1 MNPPDFIDH
10 IYEPDVHDGIVVQVR
25 HRDATAS
32 ILVKAYEGQLFA
44 FDFDGV
50 KSVMSFEPEGM
61 MLYSLTE
68 MAAMAPFRRFVFTN
82 WDEEGKSVLEVV
94 AQHIGSREIANEEA
108 F

>member
-1 MNPPDFIDH
+1 MNGRDIINH

-25 HRDATAS
+25 HEDATAS
-32 ILVKAYEGQLFA
+32 VLVKAYEGQLFA

-50 KSVMSFEPEGM
+50 KSVMAFEPEGM

-68 MAAMAPFRRFVFTN
+68 MATSAPFRRFVFTN
-82 WDEEGKSVLEVV
+82 WDEEGKGALEVI
-94 AQHIGSREIANEEA
+94 AQQIRTREIANEDA